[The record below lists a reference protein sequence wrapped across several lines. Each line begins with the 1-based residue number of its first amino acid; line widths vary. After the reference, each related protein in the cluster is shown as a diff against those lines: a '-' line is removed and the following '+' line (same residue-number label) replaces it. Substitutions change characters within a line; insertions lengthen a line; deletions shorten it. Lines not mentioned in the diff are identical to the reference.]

1 MDRQTGRTGKAPV
14 RRGLAFSVAEPVE
27 PQPMSPSANHRPGAW
42 SGLALSQLLGLAFLA
57 FCLWW
62 VWREVALVLPND
74 RITASLS
81 VQQTLGPALQQQ
93 LLRFAAALL
102 LCHALLGVAAFA
114 LARLTEAAFA
124 GPPPARRAWLVT
136 GWFALLVGLTMA
148 ANVSWYPSSRF
159 VSPESWF
166 LTEILGLRVA
176 TLFMLGSGMLLLFLL
191 IRAAR
196 RLRTLA
202 PAPAMGIAAVA
213 AAALLAGVALPL
225 ATAGMS
231 GSALLATRPHVVI
244 IGIDSLRADIT
255 GTGGETALTPHIDAY
270 LVGAHRFSDTTTP
283 LARTYGSWV
292 SILTGRH
299 PVSTNA
305 RYNLMPRTLVRDGV
319 TLADTL
325 QERGYRTIY
334 ATDEARFAN
343 IDQSFGFDQLVTPPI
358 GAADFLLGY
367 AGDMPLVNLL
377 AATGIGGWLFPAN
390 HANRA
395 AHATYEPEDFVAR
408 LDDEI
413 MIAQPTLL
421 TVHLTLSH
429 WPYNWA
435 GLAKPTTPQ
444 QFRPAYR
451 RAVQEVDR
459 QFQQVMDL
467 LADKGVL
474 ENAIVVV
481 LSDHGEALGAESDS
495 MLRKTGTS
503 REVWDSLWGHG
514 TSVMSPHQYS
524 VLLAM
529 RAFGRATLPGSPGVH
544 DWPVSLEDLRPT
556 LEEIATGRAPDDVD
570 GISLLPYL
578 AEPGQAA
585 RLASRVRFTET
596 DFNTPSTL
604 AGRYEAS
611 GVIDEA
617 AVFYELDPG
626 SGWMQLRREKLPILL
641 ARKQRAALSS
651 SSLLAAVP
659 DPDGRFL
666 RFLYTDRHNPLPR
679 ILEARP
685 DPGSEPEAARLWDA
699 LQARFPGELPTRSN
713 LP

>member
-1 MDRQTGRTGKAPV
+1 MSFLSQRRPGRWSGFV
-14 RRGLAFSVAEPVE
+14 LGQLLAFAFMAICLRWMLRE
-27 PQPMSPSANHRPGAW
+27 
-42 SGLALSQLLGLAFLA
+42 LS
-57 FCLWW
+57 
-62 VWREVALVLPND
+62 LVLPND

-81 VQQTLGPALQQQ
+81 IERSLGPALQGQ
-93 LLRFAAALL
+93 LLRFAAVLL
-102 LCHALLGVAAFA
+102 LCHALLGLAAFA
-114 LARLTEAAFA
+114 LARLTEVACD
-124 GPPPARRAWLVT
+124 GRPPARRGWLVT
-136 GWFALLVGLTMA
+136 GWFVLLVGLVMA
-148 ANVSWYPSSRF
+148 ANANWHPSSQF
-159 VSPESWF
+159 VSTGSWF
-166 LTEILGLRVA
+166 LTDIAGLRVA
-176 TLFMLGSGMLLLFLL
+176 RLFLFGSGFLLLFLL

-196 RLRTLA
+196 HLRATV
-202 PAPAMGIAAVA
+202 PAPVMGIAGLA
-213 AAALLAGVALPL
+213 AAALVAGVALPL

-231 GSALLATRPHVVI
+231 KNGLVATSPHVVI
-244 IGIDSLRADIT
+244 IGVDSLRADIT
-255 GTGGETALTPHIDAY
+255 GAGSGSLTPHIDDY
-270 LVGAHRFSDTTTP
+270 LAGAHRFTDTTTP

-305 RYNLMPRTLVRDGV
+305 RYNLMPRALVDDGV
-319 TLADTL
+319 TLPDALRT
-325 QERGYRTIY
+325 RGYRTIY
-334 ATDEARFAN
+334 ATDEVRFAN

-358 GAADFLLGY
+358 GASDFLLGY

-377 AATGIGGWLFPAN
+377 ATTAIGAWLFPSN

-395 AHATYEPEDFVAR
+395 AHATYKPEDFVDR

-413 MIAQPTLL
+413 RIERPTFL

-435 GLAKPTTPQ
+435 GLARPTTPQ

-451 RAVQEVDR
+451 RAVLEVDR
-459 QFQQVMDL
+459 QFRQVMDL

-481 LSDHGEALGAESDS
+481 LSDHGEALGHESDS
-495 MLRKTGTS
+495 MLRKTGSS

-529 RAFGRATLPGSPGVH
+529 RAYGRAALPGAPGVH
-544 DWPVSLEDLRPT
+544 HWPVSLEDVRPT
-556 LEEIATGRAPDDVD
+556 LEEFATGQAPAGVD

-578 AEPGQAA
+578 AEPGQAP
-585 RLASRVRFTET
+585 RLATRVRFTET
-596 DFNTPSTL
+596 DFNTRSTL

-611 GVIDEA
+611 GIIDEA

-626 SGWMQLRREKLPILL
+626 RGWMQLRQDKLPILL

-651 SSLLAAVP
+651 QSLLAAIP
-659 DPDGRFL
+659 DPDGRYL
-666 RFLYTDRHNPLPR
+666 RYLYTDRHDPAPR
-679 ILEARP
+679 LLEARP
-685 DPGSEPEAARLWDA
+685 DPGRDPEAARLWDA
-699 LQARFPGELPTRSN
+699 LQARFPGELPARSN

>member
-1 MDRQTGRTGKAPV
+1 
-14 RRGLAFSVAEPVE
+14 
-27 PQPMSPSANHRPGAW
+27 
-42 SGLALSQLLGLAFLA
+42 
-57 FCLWW
+57 
-62 VWREVALVLPND
+62 
-74 RITASLS
+74 
-81 VQQTLGPALQQQ
+81 
-93 LLRFAAALL
+93 
-102 LCHALLGVAAFA
+102 
-114 LARLTEAAFA
+114 
-124 GPPPARRAWLVT
+124 VT
-136 GWFALLVGLTMA
+136 GWYIWLVGLAMA
-148 ANVSWYPSSRF
+148 ANVIWHPSSRF
-159 VSPESWF
+159 ASPNSWL
-166 LTEILGLRVA
+166 LTEIFGIQLATVLLVA
-176 TLFMLGSGMLLLFLL
+176 TGVLVSFLL
-191 IRAAR
+191 VRAAR
-196 RLRTLA
+196 RLRRLA
-202 PAPAMGIAAVA
+202 AGPLIGIAGMAT
-213 AAALLAGVALPL
+213 AALLAAIVLPL
-225 ATAGMS
+225 ATAVASRS
-231 GSALLATRPHVVI
+231 GLVARSPHVVI
-244 IGIDSLRADIT
+244 IGVDSLRADLT
-255 GTGGETALTPHIDAY
+255 EARSGATVTPHIDAY
-270 LVGAHRFSDTTTP
+270 LSAAHRFNDTTTP

-299 PVSTNA
+299 PVSTHA
-305 RYNLMPRTLVRDGV
+305 RYNLMPRALIEDGV
-319 TLADTL
+319 TLPDTL
-325 QERGYRTIY
+325 RARGYRTIY
-334 ATDEARFAN
+334 ATDEVRFAN

-377 AATGIGGWLFPAN
+377 ATTGVGGWLFPAN

-395 AHATYEPEDFVAR
+395 AHATYEPEDFVDR

-413 MIAQPTLL
+413 TIERPTLL

-451 RAVQEVDR
+451 RAIEEVDR
-459 QFQQVMDL
+459 QFQQVMDV
-467 LADKGVL
+467 LAKKGVL

-529 RAFGRATLPGSPGVH
+529 RAFGRATLPGLPGVH
-544 DWPVSLEDLRPT
+544 DWPVSLEDVRPT
-556 LEEIATGRAPDDVD
+556 LEEIATGQAPGGVD

-578 AEPGQAA
+578 AEPALA
-585 RLASRVRFTET
+585 SRLAMRVRFTET

-611 GVIDEA
+611 GIIDEA

-651 SSLLAAVP
+651 SSLLAAIP
-659 DPDGRFL
+659 DPDGRHL

-679 ILEARP
+679 VLEGRP
-685 DPGSEPEAARLWDA
+685 DPGRDPEAARLWDA
-699 LQARFPGELPTRSN
+699 LQARFDGELPTRSN

>member
-1 MDRQTGRTGKAPV
+1 MNATENR
-14 RRGLAFSVAEPVE
+14 
-27 PQPMSPSANHRPGAW
+27 RPGRW
-42 SGLALSQLLGLAFLA
+42 SGLALSQLLGTGFLA

-62 VWREVALVLPND
+62 VWREVALILPND

-81 VQQTLGPALQQQ
+81 VQQTIGPVLQRQ
-93 LLRFAAALL
+93 LIGFGAALL
-102 LCHALLGVAAFA
+102 LSHALLGLAAFG
-114 LARLTEAAFA
+114 LARLTETACD
-124 GPPPARRAWLVT
+124 GPPPARRGWLVT
-136 GWFALLVGLTMA
+136 GWFALLVGLAMA
-148 ANVSWYPSSRF
+148 ANVLWHPSSRF
-159 VSPESWF
+159 ASADSWF

-176 TLFMLGSGMLLLFLL
+176 ILFMAGSAALVLFLL
-191 IRAAR
+191 ARAAR
-196 RLRTLA
+196 RLHVVARV
-202 PAPAMGIAAVA
+202 PAFGIAGGVA
-213 AAALLAGVALPL
+213 AVLLAGVMLPL
-225 ATAGMS
+225 ATAGMAKN
-231 GSALLATRPHVVI
+231 GLVATSPHVVI

-255 GTGGETALTPHIDAY
+255 GAGSASQTPHIDDY
-270 LVGAHRFSDTTTP
+270 LAGAHRFTDTTTP

-305 RYNLMPRTLVRDGV
+305 RYNLMPRALVRDGV
-319 TLADTL
+319 TLPDVL
-325 QERGYRTIY
+325 QTRGYRTIY
-334 ATDEARFAN
+334 ATDEVRFAN

-377 AATGIGGWLFPAN
+377 ATTAIGGWLFPAN

-395 AHATYEPEDFVAR
+395 AHATYEPEDFVGR

-413 MIAQPTLL
+413 TIERPTLL

-435 GLAKPTTPQ
+435 GLARPTTPQ

-451 RAVQEVDR
+451 TAVGEVDR

-467 LADKGVL
+467 LAEKGVL
-474 ENAIVVV
+474 ENAIIVV
-481 LSDHGEALGAESDS
+481 LSDHGEALGNDSDS

-529 RAFGRATLPGSPGVH
+529 RAYGRAALPGTPGVH
-544 DWPVSLEDLRPT
+544 DWPVSLEDVRPT
-556 LEEIATGRAPDDVD
+556 LEEFATGQAPADVD
-570 GISLLPYL
+570 GLSLLPYL
-578 AEPGQAA
+578 AESAQAS
-585 RLASRVRFTET
+585 RLAMRVRFTET
-596 DFNTPSTL
+596 DFNTASTL

-611 GVIDEA
+611 GIIDEA
-617 AVFYELDPG
+617 AVFYELDPDR
-626 SGWMQLRREKLPILL
+626 GWMQLRQDKLPILL
-641 ARKQRAALSS
+641 ARKQRAALSPD
-651 SSLLAAVP
+651 SLLAAVP
-659 DPDGRFL
+659 DPNGRHL
-666 RFLYTDRHNPLPR
+666 RFLYTDRHNPAPR
-679 ILEARP
+679 LLEARP
-685 DPGSEPEAARLWDA
+685 DPGRDPEAARLWDA
-699 LQARFPGELPTRSN
+699 LQARFPGELPTQSN

>member
-1 MDRQTGRTGKAPV
+1 MNNTA
-14 RRGLAFSVAEPVE
+14 
-27 PQPMSPSANHRPGAW
+27 HRPPGRW
-42 SGLALSQLLGLAFLA
+42 SGLALSQLLGFAFLA
-57 FCLWW
+57 FCVWW
-62 VWREVALVLPND
+62 VWREVAIVLPND

-81 VQQTLGPALQQQ
+81 VQQTLGPVLQRQ
-93 LLRFAAALL
+93 LISFGAALIL
-102 LCHALLGVAAFA
+102 SHALFGLIAFG
-114 LARLTEAAFA
+114 LARLTETACD
-124 GPPPARRAWLVT
+124 GPPPARRGWLVS
-136 GWFALLVGLTMA
+136 GWFALQVGLVMA
-148 ANVSWYPSSRF
+148 ANVHWHPSSRF
-159 VSPESWF
+159 ASAESWF
-166 LTEILGLRVA
+166 MAEALGIKVA
-176 TLFMLGSGMLLLFLL
+176 VLFMTGSAVLLLFLL
-191 IRAAR
+191 VRAAR
-196 RLRTLA
+196 RLRFAA
-202 PAPAMGIAAVA
+202 PVPAFGIAGGVA
-213 AAALLAGVALPL
+213 AVLLAGVMLPL
-225 ATAGMS
+225 ATAGMAKN
-231 GSALLATRPHVVI
+231 GLVATSPHVVI

-255 GTGGETALTPHIDAY
+255 GAGAASLTPHIDEY
-270 LVGAHRFSDTTTP
+270 LVGAHRFTDTTTP

-299 PVSTNA
+299 PVTTNA
-305 RYNLMPRTLVRDGV
+305 RYNLMPRALVRDGV
-319 TLADTL
+319 TLPDAL
-325 QERGYRTIY
+325 QARGYRTIY
-334 ATDEARFAN
+334 ATDEVRFAN

-377 AATGIGGWLFPAN
+377 ATTAIGGCLFPAN

-395 AHATYEPEDFVAR
+395 AHATYEPGDFVDR

-413 MIAQPTLL
+413 AIERPTFL

-435 GLAKPTTPQ
+435 GLVRPTTPQ

-451 RAVQEVDR
+451 TAVAEVDR

-467 LADKGVL
+467 LAAKGVL

-481 LSDHGEALGAESDS
+481 LSDHGEALGNDSDS

-503 REVWDSLWGHG
+503 REIWDSLWGHG

-529 RAFGRATLPGSPGVH
+529 RAYGRAVLPGAPGVH

-556 LEEIATGRAPDDVD
+556 LEEFATGQAPVDVD
-570 GISLLPYL
+570 GLSLLPYL
-578 AEPGQAA
+578 AESAQVSQ
-585 RLASRVRFTET
+585 LATRVRFTET

-611 GVIDEA
+611 GIIDEA

-626 SGWMQLRREKLPILL
+626 RGWMQLRQDKLPILL
-641 ARKQRAALSS
+641 ARKQRAALSPD
-651 SSLLAAVP
+651 SLLAAVP
-659 DPDGRFL
+659 DPDGRYL
-666 RFLYTDRHNPLPR
+666 RFLYTDRHNPAPR
-679 ILEARP
+679 LLEARP
-685 DPGSEPEAARLWDA
+685 DPNRDPEAARLWDA
-699 LQARFPGELPTRSN
+699 LQARFPGELPTQSN

>member
-1 MDRQTGRTGKAPV
+1 MTHPANR
-14 RRGLAFSVAEPVE
+14 EPG
-27 PQPMSPSANHRPGAW
+27 PW
-42 SGLALSQLLGLAFLA
+42 SGLVLGQLLAFAFLA
-57 FCLWW
+57 VCLWW
-62 VWREVALVLPND
+62 VWRELALVLPND
-74 RITASLS
+74 RITASLG
-81 VQQTLGPALQQQ
+81 VQQTLGPALQGQ
-93 LLRFAAALL
+93 LIAFGAALL
-102 LCHALLGVAAFA
+102 AAHLLMGLTAFA
-114 LARLTEAAFA
+114 LARLTEAASE
-124 GPPPARRAWLVT
+124 GPPPARRGWLVA
-136 GWFALLVGLTMA
+136 GWFFLLVGLAMA
-148 ANVSWYPSSRF
+148 ANVSWHPSSRF
-159 VSPESWF
+159 VSAESWF
-166 LTEILGLRVA
+166 LTEILGLRLA
-176 TLFMLGSGMLLLFLL
+176 TIFMAASGLLLLFLL
-191 IRAAR
+191 ICAAR
-196 RLRTLA
+196 RPRAWLSV
-202 PAPAMGIAAVA
+202 PAMGIAGVA
-213 AAALLAGVALPL
+213 LVTLLAGVALPL

-231 GSALLATRPHVVI
+231 KDGLVATSPHVVI
-244 IGIDSLRADIT
+244 IGVDSLRADIP
-255 GTGGETALTPHIDAY
+255 GTGGGTTLTPHIDEY
-270 LVGAHRFSDTTTP
+270 LAGAHRFRDTTTP

-305 RYNLMPRTLVRDGV
+305 RYNLMPRALVHDGFTLPD
-319 TLADTL
+319 AL
-325 QERGYRTIY
+325 QGRGYRTIY
-334 ATDEARFAN
+334 ATDEVRFAN

-377 AATGIGGWLFPAN
+377 ATTGVGGWLFPAN

-395 AHATYEPEDFVAR
+395 AHATYEPEDFVDR

-413 MIAQPTLL
+413 TIERPTLL

-451 RAVQEVDR
+451 RAIEEVDR
-459 QFQQVMDL
+459 QFQQVMDV
-467 LADKGVL
+467 LAKKGVL

-529 RAFGRATLPGSPGVH
+529 RAFGRATLPGLPGDH
-544 DWPVSLEDLRPT
+544 DWPVSLEDVRPT
-556 LEEIATGRAPDDVD
+556 LEEIATGQAPGGVD

-578 AEPGQAA
+578 AEPALA
-585 RLASRVRFTET
+585 SRLAMRVRFTET

-611 GVIDEA
+611 GIIDEA

-651 SSLLAAVP
+651 SSLLAAIP
-659 DPDGRFL
+659 DPDGRYL

-679 ILEARP
+679 VLEGRP
-685 DPGSEPEAARLWDA
+685 DPRRDPEAARLWDA
-699 LQARFPGELPTRSN
+699 LQARFDGELPTRSN